1 MEMLPSLAVKGGVK
15 LPVGFRFRPTD
26 EELIVHYLRKI
37 ALGLPLPA
45 PVIPVL
51 DVFHTD
57 PWKFPGVGDAD
68 SMENGYFFSEKNDI
82 FYGGVIVIAEGTG
95 FWKPV
100 GDEIPIV
107 CPRTN
112 LVIGTR
118 KTLVFC
124 GGDTETQ
131 WVMHELRL
139 AGPAMNVYPP
149 KILPS
154 TKWAVYRVF
163 QEETEEEKK
172 KPKEKRSKKKKSTK
186 NKKIR
191 KLEADEG
198 VKPSVIDFDAD
209 GNNSGEAPPPPPAS
223 PSLSEGSDITSSN

>member
-1 MEMLPSLAVKGGVK
+1 MSLSKYPLILDRHSSFFK
-15 LPVGFRFRPTD
+15 L
-26 EELIVHYLRKI
+26 
-37 ALGLPLPA
+37 
-45 PVIPVL
+45 IPR
-51 DVFHTD
+51 
-57 PWKFPGVGDAD
+57 VGDAD

-82 FYGGVIVIAEGTG
+82 FYGGVIVIGRRHQAR
-95 FWKPV
+95 KPV

-107 CPRTN
+107 CPQTN

-118 KTLVFC
+118 KTLVFY

-139 AGPAMNVYPP
+139 VGPAMN
-149 KILPS
+149 
-154 TKWAVYRVF
+154 
-163 QEETEEEKK
+163 EETEK
-172 KPKEKRSKKKKSTK
+172 KPKEKRSMKKKKSTK

-209 GNNSGEAPPPPPAS
+209 GNNSGKALPPPPPIS
-223 PSLSEGSDITSSN
+223 PSLNEGSDITSSN